1 MECDRC
7 GARRPRTG
15 RCPNCGAPPP
25 GGSSLRQWKNQ
36 GGGRGSGANWDEW
49 DERDVA
55 PSRGRGRQRGDYDE
69 IDLERALV
77 PSANQ
82 IMPMPQGGNLPAL
95 PGYPTTEEEER
106 ATGIRRPV
114 YIPVTS
120 DKPKRKF
127 GTWRV
132 ISGVLSVMLMCIA
145 ACGGVAFFGKDRI
158 QTVLPQFIQTRLTP
172 VVYDFSQVPVTPVS
186 TPGPAAK
193 NVVYVVTA
201 RSVDSNFAP
210 IDITSH
216 FPVNSQVHLVI
227 QVRNLTAGEQHT
239 VSVRWFVNGI
249 DTQVKAGPG
258 RTSVLVKDNSNV
270 HLALQYPT
278 AGLGMAKI
286 YWDRPDNDTSDS
298 ANDPH
303 LAQTI
308 YFAVEQPTPTPN
320 VKSTPTV
327 SPTGSPTGT
336 QTP

>member
-25 GGSSLRQWKNQ
+25 GGSSLSQWKTRS
-36 GGGRGSGANWDEW
+36 GGRGSGTDWD
-49 DERDVA
+49 DYDGPR
-55 PSRGRGRQRGDYDE
+55 SRSRQRGDYDE
-69 IDLERALV
+69 VELGRALV

-82 IMPMPQGGNLPAL
+82 IMPMPQGGGLPAL
-95 PGYPTTEEEER
+95 PGQPATEEEER
-106 ATGIRRPV
+106 ALGIRRPA

-120 DKPKRKF
+120 DRPKRKIKS
-127 GTWRV
+127 WRV
-132 ISGVLSVMLMCIA
+132 VSGVLSVMLVCIA
-145 ACGGVAFFGKDRI
+145 ACGATAFFGKDRI
-158 QTVLPQFIQTRLTP
+158 SGVLPPILQTRLTP
-172 VVYDFSQVPVTPVS
+172 AVYDFSQVPVTPVS

-193 NVVYVVTA
+193 YIVNVVTA

-227 QVRNLTAGEQHT
+227 QVRNLAAGESHT
-239 VSVRWFVNGI
+239 VSVYWFVNGI
-249 DTQVKAGPG
+249 DTQVKRGPG
-258 RTSVLVKDNSNV
+258 KTDVLVKDNSNV

-278 AGLGMAKI
+278 TGVGMAKV
-286 YWDRPDNDTSDS
+286 YWDRPANDTSNS
-298 ANDPH
+298 SSDPS

-308 YFAVEQPTPTPN
+308 YFAIEQPTPTPSA
-320 VKSTPTV
+320 KGTP